1 MKSVNTNENKWMTS
15 MLLTNRF
22 NWTNNQLVSERT
34 FTLIKPQVIKLMRGL
49 NKCFVLDTTIIRPN
63 DHTPYDVKRKDF
75 VGKTEHKMKAQN
87 FMTAK
92 MNYWISI
99 PSVIRQKV
107 ESRNGCFKKTN
118 HVKFSEKRTFR
129 TPWYAHVRIS
139 G

>member
-1 MKSVNTNENKWMTS
+1 

-63 DHTPYDVKRKDF
+63 DHTPYDVKRKVF

-92 MNYWISI
+92 MN
-99 PSVIRQKV
+99 
-107 ESRNGCFKKTN
+107 
-118 HVKFSEKRTFR
+118 
-129 TPWYAHVRIS
+129 
-139 G
+139 